1 VTKTLIESLHHL
13 QRQSISQAPALGS
26 AMLRRKL
33 LPNQRKVVAEVDA
46 VVDEVA
52 LQVLKMVCH

>member
-1 VTKTLIESLHHL
+1 
-13 QRQSISQAPALGS
+13 
-26 AMLRRKL
+26 MLRKKL
-33 LPNQRKVVAEVDA
+33 LLNQRKVVAEVVE